1 MHTRKII
8 IQFVVISVVILL
20 IIGTATGIRILSAPK
35 NSERVYQVHSETVEN
50 IIEIAGTISAAQEQ
64 ELQAAGDGTITGVY
78 VAAGDTVKKG
88 DLVMKIDDTSQLFDL
103 EQQDYEIEQA
113 QIDGA
118 LRDLDILLKQREVLR
133 QKLEDRLIKANFDG
147 IVAYLDVAEGDYL
160 EAKDVVGTMIDR
172 SYLKAL
178 VEVAETDAPKL
189 RAGQKVSF
197 SFPAYEGHIV
207 EGFVVSSYAVASIT
221 DRGASVVKTEVRI
234 NNPPDI
240 ILPNYS
246 FTGEIEISPPETIL
260 LVERQAI
267 GYAPDGTPFAEKIL
281 PDGSTQR
288 VTVEVEAY
296 GTSFVKILSGVNNG
310 DRLKQQLQEGGMGRM
325 RIRQTE
331 PAGASRIP
339 SSEEP
344 GEKYIHIRKTSLS
357 RPSQKETIRTK
368 LNVRGSVGSVPGPG
382 CFHSLR
388 GFSRSMPDNPADHRL
403 DGRTLEPT
411 AESVERALFFNR

>member
-296 GTSFVKILSGVNNG
+296 GTSFVKILSGVNDG

-331 PAGASRIP
+331 PAGASRQD
-339 SSEEP
+339 EP
-344 GEKYIHIRKTSLS
+344 
-357 RPSQKETIRTK
+357 PP
-368 LNVRGSVGSVPGPG
+368 PGK
-382 CFHSLR
+382 
-388 GFSRSMPDNPADHRL
+388 
-403 DGRTLEPT
+403 
-411 AESVERALFFNR
+411 